1 MTQDSVKSVKEA
13 AQKVKEELK
22 VETLGVKPAGL
33 SEKTRKVIRQLIEDA
48 KSSKGATDSNSP
60 ASVYKQQLDE
70 LNAEIDIQTSE
81 NRRVFYSQEMIK
93 AKNNN
98 DTTAYNKAKTE
109 FDKAD
114 RDIKSYNSQIKA
126 LSEKYQASLKL
137 EKVNEDRRKAQEKA
151 DFYKNT
157 GQKVPEEVQNKISE
171 LTQQQDKYKKTLGV
185 TVTDA
190 TGTPKPTTNVGYVG
204 YKGPANVPTP
214 GEKTSATLSV
224 DGKPKGGISGDA
236 TPKPKTPL
244 PVSTISKEQ
253 KYSDAIAK
261 AQELYQMP
269 DIIFKNVP
277 SLNKLLQRYINDEL
291 TLAQFQKEV
300 GNDIWY
306 RQNSQ
311 EIKNRYIQKFNFDDL
326 VKSGQATGTTDYEQS
341 IARIT
346 QQVQAKARQLG
357 ASLDSTQAQQIAED
371 LYIFN
376 QDANDTVVTNRIATF
391 IRPSAAMVGGQVTEG
406 YSGQALKNYQGLQA
420 IAKANG
426 FKLDDILPKDAYGKP
441 QTAEQI
447 LQGIAKG
454 TIDTDRLQQDVRK
467 LAALGQPQYVR
478 DLLGQGYDL
487 ETIYSPYKQRMSQVL
502 ELNPDAIDL
511 RDPTLRMAISDKG
524 DMNLFDYERS
534 LRKDSRWQ
542 YTQSANDEV
551 STAVLGVLRDFG
563 FRG

>member
-1 MTQDSVKSVKEA
+1 MTADEYKKKIKE
-13 AQKVKEELK
+13 L
-22 VETLGVKPAGL
+22 
-33 SEKTRKVIRQLIEDA
+33 DA
-48 KSSKGATDSNSP
+48 KF
-60 ASVYKQQLDE
+60 
-70 LNAEIDIQTSE
+70 DIE
-81 NRRVFYSQEMIK
+81 KLKNRRTFFSQKKIQ
-93 AKNNN
+93 AQNNN
-98 DTTAYNKAKTE
+98 DTTAYNQAKVE
-109 FDKAD
+109 FDAAD
-114 RDIKSYNSQIKA
+114 REIKSYESQVKG
-126 LSEKYQASLKL
+126 LNEQYQASVKL
-137 EKVNEDRRKAQEKA
+137 EKVNEDRRKAQEQA

-157 GQKVPEEVQNKISE
+157 GQKVPEQLQNKISD
-171 LTQQQDKYKKTLGV
+171 LAKKQDDYKKTLGV
-185 TVTDA
+185 TVTDEKGVA
-190 TGTPKPTTNVGYVG
+190 KPTTKAGYVG
-204 YKGPANVPTP
+204 YKGPANVPAT
-214 GEKTSATLSV
+214 GEKTSTPSV
-224 DGKPKGGISGDA
+224 DGKPKGGISGNA
-236 TPKPKTPL
+236 TPKVRTPL
-244 PVSTISKEQ
+244 PDKTVSKEQ
-253 KYSDAIAK
+253 KYADAIAK

-326 VKSGQATGTTDYEQS
+326 VKSGQATGTTDYEQQ

-346 QQVQAKARQLG
+346 QQVQNKARQMG
-357 ASLDSTQAQQIAED
+357 AAIDSTQAQQIAED

-376 QDANDTVVTNRIATF
+376 QDANDTVVTNRISSF
-391 IRPSAAMVGGQVTEG
+391 IRPISAMIGGQVTEG

-487 ETIYSPYKQRMSQVL
+487 ETIYSPYKQRMAQVL

-551 STAVLGVLRDFG
+551 SSAVLGVLRDFG

>member
-1 MTQDSVKSVKEA
+1 MTADEYKKGIKE
-13 AQKVKEELK
+13 L
-22 VETLGVKPAGL
+22 
-33 SEKTRKVIRQLIEDA
+33 DA
-48 KSSKGATDSNSP
+48 KFD
-60 ASVYKQQLDE
+60 
-70 LNAEIDIQTSE
+70 IDKLK
-81 NRRVFYSQEMIK
+81 NRRLAFSQKKIQVQ
-93 AKNNN
+93 NNN
-98 DTTAYNKAKTE
+98 DTAAYNEAKAE

-114 RDIKSYNSQIKA
+114 REIKSYESQVKS
-126 LSEKYQASLKL
+126 LNEKYQASVKL

-157 GQKVPEEVQNKISE
+157 GQAVPKDIQDKISK

-185 TVTDA
+185 TITDE
-190 TGTPKPTTNVGYVG
+190 TGAPKPTTNVGYVG
-204 YKGPANVPTP
+204 YKGPENVPT
-214 GEKTSATLSV
+214 SATSNV
-224 DGKPKGGISGDA
+224 DGTSKGKVTGDL

-244 PVSTISKEQ
+244 PDKTVSKEQ

-291 TLAQFQKEV
+291 TLAQFQKEL
-300 GNDIWY
+300 GNDIWF

-311 EIKNRYIQKFNFDDL
+311 EIKNRYIQKFNFEDL
-326 VKSGQATGTTDYEQS
+326 TKSGQATGTTDYEQQ

-346 QQVQAKARQLG
+346 QQVQNKARQLG

-376 QDANDTVVTNRIATF
+376 QDANDTVVTNRIASF

-487 ETIYSPYKQRMSQVL
+487 ETIYSPYKQRMATVL

-511 RDPTLRMAISDKG
+511 RDPSLRMAISDKG

-534 LRKDSRWQ
+534 LRKDNRWQ
-542 YTQSANDEV
+542 YTQNANDEV
-551 STAVLGVLRDFG
+551 SGAVLNVLRDFG